1 MYIES
6 IAVAKVLAMRNK
18 YKVDASQELIAIGFS
33 NIFVSFFKGFPITGS
48 FARSVLNSASGAA
61 TPFSDVISGL
71 IVIMALQFI
80 TPVFQFIPMTVLA
93 AMVIASVL
101 TMIEFKMPKVLW
113 DTKRIDLLPY
123 TASFIGCF
131 YELEVGILCGSAVS
145 VCFILF
151 RALRPRVHCKDISP
165 GVKSLEINGGL
176 WFPGAERIAEKLQN
190 LSAAHKADKNTENET
205 LEILIDCKHVYEIDF
220 TVARI
225 LKDSFIEL
233 KQDGIFVK
241 FCNVESENV
250 RCILEKSGLMDLVR
264 DQEINENENEERQ
277 QLRYETAL

>member
-1 MYIES
+1 M
-6 IAVAKVLAMRNK
+6 
-18 YKVDASQELIAIGFS
+18 
-33 NIFVSFFKGFPITGS
+33 
-48 FARSVLNSASGAA
+48 
-61 TPFSDVISGL
+61 ISGL

-80 TPVFQFIPMTVLA
+80 TPVFQFIPMTALA

-113 DTKRIDLLPY
+113 DTNRIDLLPY

-145 VCFILF
+145 ICFILF
-151 RALRPRVHCKDISP
+151 RALRPRMHCKDIAP
-165 GVKSLEINGGL
+165 GVKSLQIHGGL
-176 WFPGAERIAEKLQN
+176 WFSGAERIAEKLQQISSTN
-190 LSAAHKADKNTENET
+190 KAVENTENGT
-205 LEILIDCKHVYEIDF
+205 LEIIIDFKSVYEIDF

-225 LKDSFIEL
+225 LKETFVEL

-241 FCNVESENV
+241 FCNVESEHV
-250 RCILEKSGLMDLVR
+250 RLIFEKSGLMDLVR

-277 QLRYETAL
+277 QLCFETAI